1 MTVNHDLIPG
11 QHREEIVR
19 ELTQCLVSDAE
30 RHDPREFL
38 DAMARASGMIIG
50 ACYSPLMHDGV
61 FAAIFD
67 MMSAWSKLTSK

>member
-1 MTVNHDLIPG
+1 MNHDLIPG

-19 ELTQCLVSDAE
+19 ELTLSLISDAE

-50 ACYSPLMHDGV
+50 ASYSPLMHDGV

-67 MMSAWSKLTSK
+67 MMSAWSKTTSK